1 MDILTVIREFLH
13 DRLGVDPATITP
25 ETTLEELQVD
35 SLMLVEL
42 IFECEEKFN
51 VNFDRDTP
59 TPKTIADLIGIVEE
73 FIATNKSP
81 AKG

>member
-13 DRLGVDPATITP
+13 DRLGADPSTIQL
-25 ETTLEELQVD
+25 ETTLEALKVD

-42 IFECEEKFN
+42 IFECEEKFE

-59 TPKTIADLIGIVEE
+59 TPKTIADLVRIVENYM
-73 FIATNKSP
+73 ATARP
-81 AKG
+81 PVTD